1 MYLCSAQDWRR
12 RRAEVCVA
20 LGVTQGLGRERG
32 DRGDCESPLTK
43 FISVMKTILTSVEST
58 LNWGNKESG
67 NSVLIVL

>member
-1 MYLCSAQDWRR
+1 MLSSGLEKTPGRG
-12 RRAEVCVA
+12 VCRIGSDA
-20 LGVTQGLGRERG
+20 GLGRERG
-32 DRGDCESPLTK
+32 DRGDYESPLTK